1 MIKKIFQKI
10 FHLLNI
16 LLIVA
21 SLALAIISIFKKQ
34 WIENFI
40 EWMKVLV
47 ESLWFWNYLIAWV
60 SSFIEAFPVLWVV
73 VPWQN
78 ILLIVGWFFW
88 EISQTN
94 LIYVML
100 VACIWAILWNFVWF
114 LLGKYFWDTFFRKYG
129 MWFWIGLTEVK
140 YLKKWIHKW
149 WAAWIIFWKF
159 HPMTRAFLPFIAG
172 SMWMNSIKFMIYN
185 VIWSIIRAI
194 TIVWLWVIFVEYYEI
209 LLEHIGK
216 IMLIIFA
223 AIWIYIFKFK
233 KEAFKQYMLDKNQE
247 MEELY
252 WEKQKE
258 KK

>member
-1 MIKKIFQKI
+1 
-10 FHLLNI
+10 
-16 LLIVA
+16 
-21 SLALAIISIFKKQ
+21 
-34 WIENFI
+34 
-40 EWMKVLV
+40 
-47 ESLWFWNYLIAWV
+47 
-60 SSFIEAFPVLWVV
+60 
-73 VPWQN
+73 
-78 ILLIVGWFFW
+78 
-88 EISQTN
+88 
-94 LIYVML
+94 
-100 VACIWAILWNFVWF
+100 
-114 LLGKYFWDTFFRKYG
+114 
-129 MWFWIGLTEVK
+129 
-140 YLKKWIHKW
+140 
-149 WAAWIIFWKF
+149 
-159 HPMTRAFLPFIAG
+159 
-172 SMWMNSIKFMIYN
+172 MNSIKFMIYN